1 MPEQTYF
8 EARERALLG
17 ARYDE
22 VYCPQGEVRRALTR
36 NALRCSEAR
45 FLQLM
50 GPSVC
55 RAPFCADSFYL
66 LDETA
71 RPGKSPLYHAGA
83 YYVQEAS
90 AAAPQSINPITV
102 FFMFFRI

>member
-22 VYCPQGEVRRALTR
+22 VYRPQGEVRRALTR

-45 FLQLM
+45 FLELL

-66 LDETA
+66 LDGA
-71 RPGKSPLYHAGA
+71 VRPGRSPLYHGGA
-83 YYVQEAS
+83 YYAVSYTHLDVYKRQL
-90 AAAPQSINPITV
+90 
-102 FFMFFRI
+102 ML